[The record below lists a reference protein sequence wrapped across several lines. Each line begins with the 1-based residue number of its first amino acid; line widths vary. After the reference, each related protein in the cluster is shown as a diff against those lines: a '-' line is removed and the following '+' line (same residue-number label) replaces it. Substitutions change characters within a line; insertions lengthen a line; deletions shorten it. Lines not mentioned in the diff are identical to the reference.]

1 MDGPGAQGRRLPP
14 AQRARC
20 GRAPQRGPRR
30 RAARRRDQRL
40 GASGGLAW
48 QEARDRG
55 GAARL
60 RGRLAGQPLLRR
72 EDGRILRGRTRYLDD
87 IDVPGA
93 AHVAF
98 VRSPFAYARIG
109 AINVPEG
116 LEDVFAVITAA
127 DLEGRVGDLP
137 VQGFEGGE
145 VSTEGHPVLAG
156 DEVRYSGQP
165 VAAVLAASRAAA
177 EDAAE
182 LVGVDYEPLDPVLDA
197 RASEVTMSRWHK
209 LSGDVE
215 GAFESAAHVVRAR
228 HALPRLAPVPMEP
241 RGAIASY
248 DEADDL
254 LTVWVSAQDSHRQ
267 LAGLAKVLDRPEE
280 SIHVIVPDVGG
291 AFGSKGAPA
300 PETMLVAVAAMITGR
315 TVKWAEDREENFV
328 ASYQGRGM
336 EADVELALDA
346 DGTML
351 GLRARIWADLGGYL
365 MPTTAIPTHTTAM
378 LMCGVYDIQAA
389 DVEVL
394 GRQTNKVPTGPY
406 RGAGRP
412 EAAYFVE
419 CTVDVAAREL
429 GIDPLDLRRRNL
441 IRELPYET
449 ALGWTYDSGDY
460 GRCLDRA
467 VELVEPECR
476 SDDERVVGTGFGMYV
491 ERAGGLF
498 ETADAELLPDGR
510 VLVRSGSSP
519 HGQGHDTT
527 FAQIAAERLRVPLED
542 VEFRFGDSKEVPRG
556 VGTFASRSVAMGG
569 SAVAQAVDALKRKCL
584 AVAARLLQVGE
595 DELEWVE
602 GGGASAGAGRIASL
616 QDVAGAEPG
625 LQASARFESDLV
637 FSSGA
642 YGAVVE
648 IERATGRLAVLRV
661 AAVDDAGTIIN
672 PLLAEGQVI
681 GGTAQGLGQCLV
693 EEAVYDEEGN
703 PTFASF
709 VGYSLLTAAEM
720 PPVIAAFVET
730 PSPLNP
736 LGAKGIGEA
745 GAIGTPAALANAV
758 ADALGG
764 ARVDP
769 PFTDAK
775 LWWALREAGS

>member
-1 MDGPGAQGRRLPP
+1 MVGRPVR
-14 AQRARC
+14 
-20 GRAPQRGPRR
+20 
-30 RAARRRDQRL
+30 
-40 GASGGLAW
+40 
-48 QEARDRG
+48 
-55 GAARL
+55 
-60 RGRLAGQPLLRR
+60 RR
-72 EDGRILRGRTRYLDD
+72 EDERILRGKTRYLDD
-87 IDVPGA
+87 IDPPGA

-98 VRSPFAYARIG
+98 VRSPFAHARIG
-109 AINVPEG
+109 GVRVPNG
-116 LEDVFAVITAA
+116 LDGIFGVITAA
-127 DLEGRVGDLP
+127 DLEGRVRDLP
-137 VQGFEGGE
+137 VQGIEGGE
-145 VSTEGHPVLAG
+145 VSTGGHPVLAG
-156 DEVRYSGQP
+156 DEVRYAGQP
-165 VAAVLAASRAAA
+165 VAAVLAASRALA
-177 EDAAE
+177 EDGAE
-182 LVGVDYEPLDPVLDA
+182 LVEVDYEPLEAVLEA
-197 RASEVTMSRWHK
+197 RASDVTMSRWHRV
-209 LSGDVE
+209 SGDVA
-215 GAFESAAHVVRAR
+215 GAFKAAAHVVRAS

-248 DEADDL
+248 DDADDM

-267 LAGLAKVLDRPEE
+267 LAGLAEVLDRPEE

-300 PETMLVAVAAMITGR
+300 PETMLVAFAAMTSGR

-336 EADVELALDA
+336 EAEVELALDA
-346 DGTML
+346 DARML
-351 GLRARIWADLGGYL
+351 AVRARIWADLGGYL
-365 MPTTAIPTHTTAM
+365 MPTTAIPPHTTAM

-389 DVEVL
+389 DVEVV
-394 GRQTNKVPTGPY
+394 GRRTNKVPTGPY

-429 GIDPLDLRRRNL
+429 GIDPLKLRSRNL
-441 IRELPYET
+441 IRELPYKT

-460 GRCLDRA
+460 ASCLDLA
-467 VELVEPECR
+467 AKLVEPERR
-476 SDDERVVGTGFGMYV
+476 SDEERVVGTGFGMYV

-510 VLVRSGSSP
+510 LLVRSGSSP

-527 FAQIAAERLRVPLED
+527 FAQLAADRLGLELED
-542 VEFRFGDSKEVPRG
+542 VELRFGDSKEVPRG

-569 SAVAQAVDALKRKCL
+569 SAVVQAVDALKEKCA
-584 AVAARLLQVGE
+584 AVAA
-595 DELEWVE
+595 
-602 GGGASAGAGRIASL
+602 GRSMSL
-616 QDVAGAEPG
+616 REVAEAEPG
-625 LQASARFESDLV
+625 IRASARFESDLV

-648 IERATGRLAVLRV
+648 IERATGRLRVLRV

-693 EEAVYDEEGN
+693 EQAVYDEEGN

-709 VGYSLLTAAEM
+709 IGYSLLTAAEM
-720 PPVIAAFVET
+720 PPVVTAFVES

-736 LGAKGIGEA
+736 LGAKGIGEG
-745 GAIGTPAALANAV
+745 GAIGTPAAVANAV

-764 ARVDP
+764 VRVDP
-769 PFTDAK
+769 PFTGEK
-775 LWWALREAGS
+775 LWLALREAAS

>member
-1 MDGPGAQGRRLPP
+1 MSAGSLVGRPVR
-14 AQRARC
+14 
-20 GRAPQRGPRR
+20 
-30 RAARRRDQRL
+30 
-40 GASGGLAW
+40 
-48 QEARDRG
+48 
-55 GAARL
+55 
-60 RGRLAGQPLLRR
+60 RR
-72 EDGRILRGRTRYLDD
+72 EDERILRGRTRYLDD
-87 IDVPGA
+87 IDPPGA

-98 VRSPFAYARIG
+98 VRSPFAHARIG
-109 AINVPEG
+109 GVEVPEG
-116 LEDVFAVITAA
+116 LDGVHAVITAA
-127 DLEGRVGDLP
+127 ELAGTVTDLP
-137 VQGFEGGE
+137 VQGFEGGR
-145 VSTEGHPVLAG
+145 VSVEGHPVLAR
-156 DEVRYSGQP
+156 DEVRYAGQP
-165 VAAVLAASRAAA
+165 VAAVLAESRAAA

-182 LVGVDYEPLDPVLDA
+182 LIEVDYEPLDAVLDA
-197 RASEVTMSRWHK
+197 RTSEITLSHWHK
-209 LSGDVE
+209 RAGDVD
-215 GAFESAAHVVRAR
+215 GAFESAAHVVRAS
-228 HALPRLAPVPMEP
+228 HALPRLAPVPMET

-248 DEADDL
+248 DEAGDM

-267 LAGLAKVLDRPEE
+267 LAGLAAVLDRPEE

-300 PETMLVAVAAMITGR
+300 PETMLVAAAATSTGR
-315 TVKWAEDREENFV
+315 TVKWAEDREENLI

-336 EADVELALDA
+336 EADVELALDGDA
-346 DGTML
+346 TIL
-351 GLRARIWADLGGYL
+351 AVRARIWADLGGYL

-378 LMCGVYDIQAA
+378 LMCGVYDVQAA
-389 DVEVL
+389 DVEIV
-394 GRQTNKVPTGPY
+394 GARTNKVPTGPY

-429 GIDPLDLRRRNL
+429 EIDPLELRRRNL

-460 GRCLDRA
+460 ARCLELA
-467 VELVEPECR
+467 EELVKPERR
-476 SDDERVVGTGFGMYV
+476 SDEERVVGTGFGMYV

-510 VLVRSGSSP
+510 LLVRSGSSP

-527 FAQIAAERLRVPLED
+527 FAQLAAERLGVGLDD
-542 VEFRFGDSKEVPRG
+542 VELRFGDSDEVPRG

-569 SAVAQAVDALKRKCL
+569 SAVVQAVDALKEKVL
-584 AVAARLLQVGE
+584 AVT
-595 DELEWVE
+595 
-602 GGGASAGAGRIASL
+602 GGRSMSL
-616 QDVAGAEPG
+616 REVAEAEPG
-625 LQASARFESDLV
+625 IRASARFESELV

-648 IERATGRLAVLRV
+648 IERATGRLRVLRL
-661 AAVDDAGTIIN
+661 AAVDDAGTIVN

-709 VGYSLLTAAEM
+709 VGYSLLTATEM
-720 PPVIAAFVET
+720 PPVVAAFVET

-736 LGAKGIGEA
+736 LGAKGIGEG
-745 GAIGTPAALANAV
+745 GAIGTPGAVANAV

-764 ARVDP
+764 VRVDP
-769 PFTDAK
+769 PFTEEK
-775 LWWALREAGS
+775 LWLALKGVAPVRASAHPRALREGGA

>member
-1 MDGPGAQGRRLPP
+1 MSAGALVGRPVR
-14 AQRARC
+14 
-20 GRAPQRGPRR
+20 
-30 RAARRRDQRL
+30 
-40 GASGGLAW
+40 
-48 QEARDRG
+48 
-55 GAARL
+55 
-60 RGRLAGQPLLRR
+60 RR
-72 EDGRILRGRTRYLDD
+72 EDERILRGGTRYLDD
-87 IDVPGA
+87 IDPPGA

-98 VRSPFAYARIG
+98 LRSPFAHAGIG
-109 AINVPEG
+109 GIEVPDG
-116 LEDVFAVITAA
+116 LEGVFAVITAG
-127 DLEGRVGDLP
+127 DLEGRVADLP
-137 VQGFEGGE
+137 VQGFEGGR
-145 VSTEGHPVLAG
+145 VSAEGHPVLAR
-156 DEVRYSGQP
+156 DEVRYAGQP
-165 VAAVLAASRAAA
+165 VAAVLAESRAAA

-182 LVGVDYEPLDPVLDA
+182 LIEVDYEPRDPVLDA
-197 RASEVTMSRWHK
+197 RGSDVTLSHWHK
-209 LSGDVE
+209 VTGDVD
-215 GAFESAAHVVRAR
+215 GAFESAAHVVRAT
-228 HALPRLAPVPMEP
+228 HALPRLAPVPMET

-248 DEADDL
+248 DEAGDM

-267 LAGLAKVLDRPEE
+267 LAGLAAVLGRPEE

-300 PETMLVAVAAMITGR
+300 PETMLVAAAAMSTGR
-315 TVKWAEDREENFV
+315 TVKWAEDREENFI

-336 EADVELALDA
+336 EAEVELALDGDA
-346 DGTML
+346 TIL
-351 GLRARIWADLGGYL
+351 AVRARIWADLGGYL
-365 MPTTAIPTHTTAM
+365 MPTTAIPMHTTAM
-378 LMCGVYDIQAA
+378 LMCGVYDVQAA
-389 DVEVL
+389 DVEIV
-394 GRQTNKVPTGPY
+394 GVRTNKVPTGPY

-429 GIDPLDLRRRNL
+429 GIEPLELRRRNL

-460 GRCLDRA
+460 ARCLKLA
-467 VELVEPECR
+467 EELVKPERR
-476 SDDERVVGTGFGMYV
+476 SDDEHVVGTGFGMYV

-510 VLVRSGSSP
+510 LLVRSGSSP

-527 FAQIAAERLRVPLED
+527 FAQLAAERLGVGLED
-542 VEFRFGDSKEVPRG
+542 VELRFGDSKEVPRG

-569 SAVAQAVDALKRKCL
+569 SAVVQAVDALKEKIL
-584 AVAARLLQVGE
+584 AVT
-595 DELEWVE
+595 
-602 GGGASAGAGRIASL
+602 GGRSVSL
-616 QDVAGAEPG
+616 REVAQAEPG
-625 LQASARFESDLV
+625 IKASARFESELV

-648 IERATGRLAVLRV
+648 IERSTGRLRVLRL
-661 AAVDDAGTIIN
+661 AAVDDAGTIVN

-720 PPVIAAFVET
+720 PPVVAAFVET

-736 LGAKGIGEA
+736 LGAKGIGEG
-745 GAIGTPAALANAV
+745 GAIGTPGAVANAV

-769 PFTDAK
+769 PFTEEK
-775 LWWALREAGS
+775 LWLALKGVAPVRASPPPRALREGGT

>member
-1 MDGPGAQGRRLPP
+1 VEAGLSAGRFV
-14 AQRARC
+14 
-20 GRAPQRGPRR
+20 GRPVR
-30 RAARRRDQRL
+30 
-40 GASGGLAW
+40 
-48 QEARDRG
+48 
-55 GAARL
+55 
-60 RGRLAGQPLLRR
+60 RR
-72 EDGRILRGRTRYLDD
+72 EDERILRGRTCYLDD
-87 IDVPGA
+87 IDPPGA
-93 AHVAF
+93 AHVVF
-98 VRSPFAYARIG
+98 VRSPFAHARVG
-109 AINVPEG
+109 VVGVPDG
-116 LEDVFAVITAA
+116 LEGVFGVITAA
-127 DLEGRVGDLP
+127 DLEGRAGDLP

-145 VSTEGHPVLAG
+145 VSVEGHPVLAG
-156 DEVRYSGQP
+156 EEVRYVGQP
-165 VAAVLAASRAAA
+165 VAAVLAESRALA

-182 LVGVDYEPLDPVLDA
+182 LIEVDYDPLEPVLDA
-197 RASEVTMSRWHK
+197 RSSEVTMSRWHK
-209 LSGDVE
+209 VTGDVDE
-215 GAFESAAHVVRAR
+215 AFESAAHVVRAS
-228 HALPRLAPVPMEP
+228 HVLPRLAPVPLEP

-248 DEADDL
+248 DEADDV

-267 LAGLAKVLDRPEE
+267 LAGLAKVLGRPEE

-300 PETMLVAVAAMITGR
+300 PETMLVAVAAMTTGR
-315 TVKWAEDREENFV
+315 TAKWVEDREENFV

-336 EADVELALDA
+336 EADVELALDEDA
-346 DGTML
+346 RML
-351 GLRARIWADLGGYL
+351 AVRARIRADLGGYL

-389 DVEVL
+389 DVEVV
-394 GRQTNKVPTGPY
+394 GRRTNKVPTGPY

-429 GIDPLDLRRRNL
+429 GIDPLELRRRNL
-441 IRELPYET
+441 IRSFPYET

-460 GRCLDRA
+460 ERCLDMA
-467 VELVEPECR
+467 AELVRPERR

-491 ERAGGLF
+491 ERAGGQF
-498 ETADAELLPDGR
+498 ETADAELLPTGR
-510 VLVRSGSSP
+510 LLVRSGSSP

-527 FAQIAAERLRVPLED
+527 FAQLAAERLGVGLED
-542 VEFRFGDSKEVPRG
+542 VELRFGDSREVPRG

-569 SAVAQAVDALKRKCL
+569 SAVVQAVDALKEQCD
-584 AVAARLLQVGE
+584 AVAARL
-595 DELEWVE
+595 
-602 GGGASAGAGRIASL
+602 GRSMSLREIAE
-616 QDVAGAEPG
+616 AEPG
-625 LQASARFESDLV
+625 IRASARFESDLV

-648 IERATGRLAVLRV
+648 IERATGRLDVLRV
-661 AAVDDAGTIIN
+661 AAVDDAGTIVN

-693 EEAVYDEEGN
+693 EQALYDEEGQ

-720 PPVIAAFVET
+720 PPVVTAFVES

-736 LGAKGIGEA
+736 LGAKGIGE
-745 GAIGTPAALANAV
+745 GGSIGTPAAVANAV

-764 ARVDP
+764 VRVDP
-769 PFTDAK
+769 PFSDDK
-775 LWWALREAGS
+775 LWRALQEAGS

>member
-1 MDGPGAQGRRLPP
+1 MEA
-14 AQRARC
+14 
-20 GRAPQRGPRR
+20 
-30 RAARRRDQRL
+30 
-40 GASGGLAW
+40 GLSA
-48 QEARDRG
+48 
-55 GAARL
+55 
-60 RGRLAGQPLLRR
+60 GRLVGRPVRRR
-72 EDGRILRGRTRYLDD
+72 EDDRILRGRTCYLDD
-87 IDVPGA
+87 IDPPGA

-98 VRSPFAYARIG
+98 VRSPFAHARIG
-109 AINVPEG
+109 GVEVPGELEG
-116 LEDVFAVITAA
+116 VFAVMTAA

-137 VQGFEGGE
+137 VQGFEGGR
-145 VSTEGHPVLAG
+145 VDAEGHPVLARN
-156 DEVRYSGQP
+156 EVRYAGQP
-165 VAAVLAASRAAA
+165 VAAVLAASRALA

-182 LVGVDYEPLDPVLDA
+182 LVEVDYEPLEPVLDA
-197 RASEVTMSRWHK
+197 RSSEVTVSHWHRV
-209 LSGDVE
+209 SGDVE
-215 GAFESAAHVVRAR
+215 GAFESAAHVVRAS

-248 DEADDL
+248 DPADGV

-300 PETMLVAVAAMITGR
+300 PETMLVAAAAMAGGR

-336 EADVELALDA
+336 EADVELALDG
-346 DGTML
+346 DGTIL
-351 GLRARIWADLGGYL
+351 AVRARIWADLGGYL
-365 MPTTAIPTHTTAM
+365 MPTTALPTHTTAM
-378 LMCGVYDIQAA
+378 LMCGVYDVQAA

-394 GRQTNKVPTGPY
+394 GRRTNKVPTGPY

-412 EAAYFVE
+412 EAAYFLE
-419 CTVDVAAREL
+419 CTVDVAATEL
-429 GIDPLDLRRRNL
+429 GIDPLELRRRNL

-460 GRCLDRA
+460 ARCLELA
-467 VELVEPECR
+467 EELVEPER
-476 SDDERVVGTGFGMYV
+476 HSDEQRVVGTGFGMYV

-498 ETADAELLPDGR
+498 ETAEAELLPTGR
-510 VLVRSGSSP
+510 LLVRSGSSP

-527 FAQIAAERLRVPLED
+527 FAQVAAERFGVGLED
-542 VEFRFGDSKEVPRG
+542 VELRFGDSREVPRG

-569 SAVAQAVDALKRKCL
+569 SAVVQAVDALKEKCEAVRQGRDMSL
-584 AVAARLLQVGE
+584 REVAA
-595 DELEWVE
+595 
-602 GGGASAGAGRIASL
+602 
-616 QDVAGAEPG
+616 AEPG
-625 LQASARFESDLV
+625 LRASARFESDLV

-648 IERATGRLAVLRV
+648 IERATGRLRV
-661 AAVDDAGTIIN
+661 MRLAAVDDAGTIVN
-672 PLLAEGQVI
+672 PMLAEGQVL

-709 VGYSLLTAAEM
+709 VGYGLLTAAEM
-720 PPVIAAFVET
+720 PPVVASFVGT
-730 PSPLNP
+730 QSPLNP
-736 LGAKGIGEA
+736 LGAKGIGEG
-745 GAIGTPAALANAV
+745 GAIGTPGAVANAV

-764 ARVDP
+764 VRIDP
-769 PFTDAK
+769 PFSEEK
-775 LWWALREAGS
+775 LWRALQEAGP

>member
-1 MDGPGAQGRRLPP
+1 LGTEVELNAGRVI
-14 AQRARC
+14 
-20 GRAPQRGPRR
+20 GRSVR
-30 RAARRRDQRL
+30 
-40 GASGGLAW
+40 
-48 QEARDRG
+48 
-55 GAARL
+55 
-60 RGRLAGQPLLRR
+60 RR
-72 EDGRILRGRTRYLDD
+72 EDERILRGRTRYLDD
-87 IDVPGA
+87 MEPPQA

-98 VRSPFAYARIG
+98 VRSPFAHARIRG
-109 AINVPEG
+109 IDVPDG
-116 LEDVFAVITAA
+116 LEGVHAVITAA
-127 DLEGRVGDLP
+127 DLARRVSDLP
-137 VQGFEGGE
+137 VQGIEGGW
-145 VSTEGHPVLAG
+145 VSAEGHPVLAG
-156 DEVRYSGQP
+156 DEVRYAGQP
-165 VAAVLAASRAAA
+165 VAAVLAESRALA

-182 LVGVDYEPLDPVLDA
+182 LVEVDYEPLDAVLDA
-197 RASEVTMSRWHK
+197 RSSDVTLSHWHRV
-209 LSGDVE
+209 SGDVD
-215 GAFESAAHVVRAR
+215 GAFESAAHVVRST
-228 HALPRLAPVPMEP
+228 HALPRLAPVPMET

-248 DEADDL
+248 DEADDM

-267 LAGLAKVLDRPEE
+267 LAGLAEVLDRPEA

-291 AFGSKGAPA
+291 AFGSKGAPG
-300 PETMLVAVAAMITGR
+300 PETMLVAAAAMITGR

-336 EADVELALDA
+336 EADVELALDE

-365 MPTTAIPTHTTAM
+365 MPTTAIPMHTTAM

-389 DVEVL
+389 DVEIV
-394 GRQTNKVPTGPY
+394 GSRTNKVPTGPY

-419 CTVDVAAREL
+419 CTVDVAAHEV
-429 GIDPLDLRRRNL
+429 GIDPLELRRRNL
-441 IRELPYET
+441 IRELPYAT

-460 GRCLDRA
+460 GRCLERA
-467 VELVEPECR
+467 VELVEPER
-476 SDDERVVGTGFGMYV
+476 GSDEKRVVGTGFGMYV
-491 ERAGGLF
+491 ERAGGQF
-498 ETADAELLPDGR
+498 ESADAELRPDGR
-510 VLVRSGSSP
+510 LLVRSGSSP

-527 FAQIAAERLRVPLED
+527 FAQIAAERFGVGIEE
-542 VEFRFGDSKEVPRG
+542 VEFRFGDSNEVPRG

-569 SAVAQAVDALKRKCL
+569 SAVMQAVDALKEKCD
-584 AVAARLLQVGE
+584 AVTARL
-595 DELEWVE
+595 
-602 GGGASAGAGRIASL
+602 GRSMSLREIAE
-616 QDVAGAEPG
+616 AEPG
-625 LQASARFESDLV
+625 LKASARFESELV

-648 IERATGRLAVLRV
+648 IERATGRLRVLRV

-681 GGTAQGLGQCLV
+681 GGTAQGLGECLV

-736 LGAKGIGEA
+736 LGAKGIGEG
-745 GAIGTPAALANAV
+745 GAIGTPGAVANAV

-764 ARVDP
+764 ARIDP
-769 PFTDAK
+769 PFSEDK
-775 LWWALREAGS
+775 LWRAVNGK